1 MSEHIT
7 EFDWCTYLNK
17 YEDLRRA
24 GIHTQEDAWK
34 HWNKYGRKEGRTDKY
49 TNPPFNDADIDKC
62 PTLFHKYSVK
72 ISSYTTP
79 IVYRTV
85 NIVIVDK
92 KAKCHF
98 HIHDIET
105 FGEYRS
111 YLDILKG
118 EFDVIITY
126 NVGEPPISDMP
137 YTILQVENKG
147 FDIGPKLCMLQYLLD
162 TNKDYTYI
170 LFLHS
175 KTNTIV
181 RKKLFETFLKNSSR
195 LKLVQTIM
203 ETNPNLMGIFPDWTY
218 VQEKQNHFLMNF
230 AYVSEI
236 LNYLHVP
243 YKTRYLAAGNIM
255 VLRKPVIDRMFHNN
269 LNIFYNLLNDYNS
282 FDLNWYVFV
291 NKLRGRTREFA
302 YNHFQSSKIKIG
314 NNLPFIQSGK
324 SIADGMIEHAFERL
338 WTNIIHDIHGDFL
351 ILPEQ
356 SLIDRYNIKLNAIYF
371 PQFHEIQENNEF
383 WGDKFTEW
391 TLLKPFPDRIR
402 TSFGE
407 IPIYKPHEDIGYYD
421 LGQKETLLKQISIAK
436 SYNING
442 FIVYHYWFHKNK
454 IVMKKPL
461 EYFLDDEIQFPFSIS
476 WANEN
481 WTKRWDG
488 GNNEL
493 LIEQTYDDHLEHI
506 QYLIQFFKRPNYIRN
521 ADNEN
526 ILYIYRIDSI
536 PNYNEMINTWKS
548 ELAKHGLKIKIVAT
562 ENNFTNVESENARFM
577 FEPIVHIRECFPKK
591 NGHEHSLSYEKIVN
605 LYCNN
610 KRTLP
615 KAETHFGL
623 PLYWN
628 NIIRRQNRYFYLLR
642 DFTMSNLEKF
652 LLVLL
657 SRIVMKY
664 KNIIDVTKLPNYEN
678 FINVNAWNEWNE
690 QAVLEPNNVTG
701 YQNLETIRNIVHD
714 L

>member
-1 MSEHIT
+1 
-7 EFDWCTYLNK
+7 
-17 YEDLRRA
+17 
-24 GIHTQEDAWK
+24 
-34 HWNKYGRKEGRTDKY
+34 
-49 TNPPFNDADIDKC
+49 
-62 PTLFHKYSVK
+62 
-72 ISSYTTP
+72 
-79 IVYRTV
+79 
-85 NIVIVDK
+85 VIV
-92 KAKCHF
+92 
-98 HIHDIET
+98 
-105 FGEYRS
+105 
-111 YLDILKG
+111 
-118 EFDVIITY
+118 TY
-126 NVGEPPISDMP
+126 NNGEPAVSDIP

-175 KTNTIV
+175 KTDPIF
-181 RKKLFETFLKNSSR
+181 REKLFKTFLKNSSR

-203 ETNPNLMGIFPDWTY
+203 ETNPNLMGIFPDWAY
-218 VQEKQNHFLMNF
+218 IAEQRKYYINNF
-230 AYVSEI
+230 RYTSEI
-236 LNYLHVP
+236 FKYLNFQVPEYKLHHF
-243 YKTRYLAAGNIM
+243 AAGNMMI
-255 VLRKPVIDRMFHNN
+255 LRKKVIDRIFNNN
-269 LNIFYNLLNDYNS
+269 LNIFYNLMNDCNS
-282 FDLNWYVFV
+282 FDLNWYVIT
-291 NKLRGRTREFA
+291 NNLHGSTREFA
-302 YNHFQSSKIKIG
+302 YNHFLSSEMKIG
-314 NNLPFIQSGK
+314 NNLSLIRPRTLVP
-324 SIADGMIEHAFERL
+324 DGMIEHAFERL
-338 WTNIIHDIHGDFL
+338 WTVIIAQMKGDFL
-351 ILPEQ
+351 LLPEEG
-356 SLIDRYNIKLNAIYF
+356 LIKKYNIKLNAIYF

-391 TLLKPFPDRIR
+391 TLLKPFPDTIQ

-488 GNNEL
+488 GNNEI
-493 LIEQTYDDHLEHI
+493 LIEQTYDDNLEHI

-536 PNYNEMINTWKS
+536 PNYNEMIKIWKS

-562 ENNFTNVESENARFM
+562 AGCFGGKEDTHVRYI
-577 FEPIVHIRECFPKK
+577 FEPIFNAAECNPRKIENEF
-591 NGHEHSLSYEKIVN
+591 SWSYEKIVD
-605 LYCNN
+605 LYCNDA
-610 KRTLP
+610 RTLP

-628 NIIRRQNRYFYLLR
+628 NIVRRQNTDFHLLR
-642 DFTMSNLEKF
+642 DFSMSNL
-652 LLVLL
+652 
-657 SRIVMKY
+657 
-664 KNIIDVTKLPNYEN
+664 
-678 FINVNAWNEWNE
+678 
-690 QAVLEPNNVTG
+690 
-701 YQNLETIRNIVHD
+701 
-714 L
+714 